1 MREKERLRRPEL
13 FNNKAIY
20 QEECIFLFTHSLEY
34 QTGADLDPFKNGIT
48 KIYKNIITS
57 TGGPN
62 LLFIV
67 NFLLHNNPKCKL
79 TATKLSRKLNGP
91 GSL

>member
-1 MREKERLRRPEL
+1 MREIKKPCA
-13 FNNKAIY
+13 FNNKVIY
-20 QEECIFLFTHSLEY
+20 QEEYVCLLTYLLEY
-34 QTGADLDPFKNGIT
+34 QNGTDLDALKNSIT

>member
-1 MREKERLRRPEL
+1 MREIKKPSA
-13 FNNKAIY
+13 FNKVIY
-20 QEECIFLFTHSLEY
+20 QEEYVFLLTDLLEY
-34 QTGADLDPFKNGIT
+34 QNGTDLDALKNSIT

>member
-1 MREKERLRRPEL
+1 MREIKKPCA
-13 FNNKAIY
+13 FNKVIY
-20 QEECIFLFTHSLEY
+20 QEEYVCLLTYLLEY
-34 QTGADLDPFKNGIT
+34 QNGTDLDALKNSIT